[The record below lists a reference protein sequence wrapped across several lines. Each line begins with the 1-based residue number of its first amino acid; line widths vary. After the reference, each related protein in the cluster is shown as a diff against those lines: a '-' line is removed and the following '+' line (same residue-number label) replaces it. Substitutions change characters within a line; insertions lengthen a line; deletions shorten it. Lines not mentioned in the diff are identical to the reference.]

1 MRIEERHFTAAQ
13 NRMKRLE
20 EELKNEYQQM
30 TDEERREEQNEITRQ
45 YEKLRRRIDENKKHT
60 KQIISEGNL
69 KRFDEMSKK
78 SLVLA
83 RELQTDIFI
92 EITENFSGRIRLE
105 TNFILI
111 NQEIISPRYRDYLA
125 ELILNADDVIMTAAG
140 DTYMIEFLFHLYDE
154 IEI

>member
-20 EELKNEYQQM
+20 EELKDEYQQM

-45 YEKLRRRIDENKKHT
+45 YEKLRSRIAENKKHT

-78 SLVLA
+78 SLLLA

-140 DTYMIEFLFHLYDE
+140 DTYTIEFLFPLYDE
-154 IEI
+154 IQI

>member
-20 EELKNEYQQM
+20 EELKDEYQQM
-30 TDEERREEQNEITRQ
+30 TDEEKQEEQNEITRQ
-45 YEKLRRRIDENKKHT
+45 YEKLRRRIEENKKHT

-78 SLVLA
+78 SLLLA

-111 NQEIISPRYRDYLA
+111 NREIIAPRYRDYLA
-125 ELILNADDVIMTAAG
+125 ELILSADDVIMTAAG
-140 DTYMIEFLFHLYDE
+140 DTYTIEFLFPLYDE
-154 IEI
+154 IQI

>member
-1 MRIEERHFTAAQ
+1 MRIEEHHFTAAQ

-20 EELKNEYQQM
+20 EELKDEYQQM
-30 TDEERREEQNEITRQ
+30 TDEEKQEEQNEITRQ
-45 YEKLRRRIDENKKHT
+45 YEKLRRRIEENKKHT
-60 KQIISEGNL
+60 KQIINEGIL

-78 SLVLA
+78 SLLLA

-111 NQEIISPRYRDYLA
+111 NHEIISPRYRDYLA
-125 ELILNADDVIMTAAG
+125 ELILSADDVIMTAAG
-140 DTYMIEFLFHLYDE
+140 DTYTIEFLFHLYDE
-154 IEI
+154 IQI